1 MKTYLLIP
9 IMLAGLSACSMPS
22 LDSLTGGEKPATMAS
37 ATGSGVKEDPMRLD
51 TIAFADAYC
60 RKDGLAAV
68 AATQKLVVA
77 NPNHP
82 RALLNYGLSLD
93 LAGRGVAAF
102 AVLDRLAKGNHPMP
116 AVLRC
121 GNDFMY
127 SGTVTEVAQRRAF
140 DVKTTLTALGMTL
153 PSPSPSDVKASRTA
167 IYRLAARAPPEDE
180 VLPVMAKSSARMQH
194 PAPAK
199 AHMADTAHAAHKRSG
214 KPTNGHHF
222 VHLGSYKSSK
232 TLDRGWRSLRK
243 RFSKTLGSQAKAVS
257 EVNLGRKKGR
267 YLRLGVSVANAETA
281 RSICRRLK
289 AGGQYCVVRRSQKS

>member
-1 MKTYLLIP
+1 MKTYLFIP
-9 IMLAGLSACSMPS
+9 VILAGLSACSMPS
-22 LDSLTGGEKPATMAS
+22 LESLTGEKKPATMAS
-37 ATGSGVKEDPMRLD
+37 ATGSGVREDPMRLD

-153 PSPSPSDVKASRTA
+153 PPPPSSDVKASSNA
-167 IYRLAARAPPEDE
+167 IYRLATLAPPEDE
-180 VLPVMAKSSARMQH
+180 VLPVVAKSEPRMQH
-194 PAPAK
+194 PSPTK
-199 AHMADTAHAAHKRSG
+199 ADTAHRGSEKSTKGR
-214 KPTNGHHF
+214 HF

-243 RFSKTLGSQAKAVS
+243 RFGKVLGSQAKAVS

-267 YLRLGVSVANAETA
+267 YLRLGISVANAKTA

-289 AGGQYCVVRRSQKS
+289 AGGQYCVVQRS